1 MRRLFLALLAITCS
15 LATKAAAQA
24 DFGYTNGIY
33 IATFDADRPTTGT
46 FIVEVDFNYDVF
58 NVATGQHL
66 YGNDYPFATTIAD
79 FTEPTTTGSI
89 LFKSRGPY
97 ITDFFDGADLL
108 RKYGSYRTVMY
119 FLNFGPASR
128 VHFSLERV
136 GDFVPEPSAWA
147 LMILGI
153 GATGLKLRARRRKP
167 APRLA

>member
-46 FIVEVDFNYDVF
+46 FIVEIDFNYDV
-58 NVATGQHL
+58 VILATGQHV
-66 YGNDYPFATTIAD
+66 YGSDYPTATKIVD
-79 FTEPTTTGSI
+79 FIEPTTTGSI
-89 LFKSRGPY
+89 LFKSPGPY
-97 ITDFFDGADLL
+97 ITDFFYGADLA
-108 RKYGSYRTVMY
+108 RKYGSYTTQMY

-128 VHFSLERV
+128 LHLSLERV

-153 GATGLKLRARRRKP
+153 GAAGLKLRARPRRP
-167 APRLA
+167 APQLA